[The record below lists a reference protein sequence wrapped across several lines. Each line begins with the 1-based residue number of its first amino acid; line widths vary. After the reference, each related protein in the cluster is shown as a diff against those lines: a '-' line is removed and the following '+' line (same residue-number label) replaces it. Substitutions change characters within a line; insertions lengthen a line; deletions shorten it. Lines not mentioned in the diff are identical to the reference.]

1 MLLAEVRMNAFSKR
15 LQHLREKKGWTP
27 QELATRAQVP
37 YMTIWRLERGEHD
50 YPRVD
55 IAKKLA
61 RTFGV
66 SLDVL
71 LGLYEDDENEQN
83 PAARAPRGGQRKRA
97 GAAR

>member
-1 MLLAEVRMNAFSKR
+1 MSAFSKR
-15 LQHLREKKGWTP
+15 LQQLREKKGWTQ
-27 QELATRAQVP
+27 QELAAKADVP

-66 SLDVL
+66 SLDLL
-71 LGLYEDDENEQN
+71 LGLYDEDVDS
-83 PAARAPRGGQRKRA
+83 GQLATA
-97 GAAR
+97 GELV

>member
-1 MLLAEVRMNAFSKR
+1 MSRFGRR
-15 LQHLREKKGWTP
+15 LQQLRDRRGWTQ
-27 QELATRAQVP
+27 QELSSRASVP

-61 RTFGV
+61 RTLGV

-71 LGLYEDDENEQN
+71 LGLYEDDESERE
-83 PAARAPRGGQRKRA
+83 PTA
-97 GAAR
+97 GAVVGA

>member
-1 MLLAEVRMNAFSKR
+1 MNAFSRR
-15 LQHLREKKGWTP
+15 LQQLREKKGWTQ
-27 QELATRAQVP
+27 QELAAQAQVP
-37 YMTIWRLERGEHD
+37 YMTIWRLERGEHT

-71 LGLYEDDENEQN
+71 LGLYDDDEDEDEKSEDERGRIPTGVDPV
-83 PAARAPRGGQRKRA
+83 PA
-97 GAAR
+97 

>member
-1 MLLAEVRMNAFSKR
+1 MSAFSRR
-15 LQHLREKKGWTP
+15 LQQLRERKGWTQ
-27 QELATRAQVP
+27 QELATRASVP
-37 YMTIWRLERGEHD
+37 YMTIWRLERGEHA

-71 LGLYEDDENEQN
+71 LGLYEDDESEEAM
-83 PAARAPRGGQRKRA
+83 PAAVATV
-97 GAAR
+97 GA

>member
-1 MLLAEVRMNAFSKR
+1 MNAFSKR
-15 LQHLREKKGWTP
+15 LQQLREKKGWTQ
-27 QELATRAQVP
+27 QELAEYAHVP
-37 YMTIWRLERGEHD
+37 YMTIWRLERGAHD

-71 LGLYEDDENEQN
+71 LGLYEDDDSEQF
-83 PAARAPRGGQRKRA
+83 PTDAALA
-97 GAAR
+97 GH